1 MKLIV
6 QIPCFNEEATLPLT
20 VRDIPREI
28 DGIESVEILVVDD
41 GSTDGTVEAAR
52 KAGVH
57 HVVRNIRNRGL
68 AKSFLVGLDASL
80 RLGADIIVNT
90 DGDNQYRGGD
100 IPRLVEPILSGRAE
114 MVVGDRRTG
123 GIPHFSLKKKM
134 LQKLGSFIVRRL
146 SGTDVTDAVSGFRAF
161 SREAALQLNILSDY
175 SYTVETILQAGNKG
189 IPIATIT
196 IGTNPKTRESRLMKH
211 LFGFVTSQMATMVRT
226 YTMYRPLKVFT
237 LMGGLFIFLGFIPSI
252 RFLVNFLAGQQAG
265 HIQSLILASIL
276 FITGFQ
282 LIVVGIVGD
291 VISFNRKLVEEILY
305 RVRKIELRSGPEEE
319 RKPADKDR
327 SADRPSGEGGGFR

>member
-265 HIQSLILASIL
+265 HIQSLILAAIL